1 MKTRFLEAA
10 NITIL
15 TQRRFSAA
23 VGWQNENQSRVCCSM
38 MRYLFTVTT
47 YNTPAAMKHTL
58 AQECDVEER
67 RGHLSWFGGHQIA
80 HPNS

>member
-1 MKTRFLEAA
+1 MKTNHA
-10 NITIL
+10 NDA
-15 TQRRFSAA
+15 Q
-23 VGWQNENQSRVCCSM
+23 SM

-47 YNTPAAMKHTL
+47 YNIPEAMKHTL

-80 HPNS
+80 HPNT